1 MRGYGL
7 KMREEFLWV
16 EKYRPKT
23 IEDCILPT
31 ETKKIFI
38 DFVNNK
44 EIPNLL
50 LCGTSGVGKTTV
62 ARALCNELG
71 ADFILINGSE
81 ERNIE
86 TLRVKIKQFAS
97 TVSLTTDGGPK
108 IVILDEADYLNP
120 QSTQPAL
127 RGFIEEFS
135 KNCRFIFTCNYKNRI
150 IEPLHSRCS
159 VIDFTIKA
167 DQKPQI
173 ASGIYQRILDIL
185 TKENVEYN
193 EKVVVEIVNK
203 FFPDFRRMLNEI
215 QKYSAS
221 GKIDSGILANL
232 NDKDLND
239 LLGFLKEKEFSKMRK
254 WVALNIHNDPQN
266 LYRKLYDSFFTKF
279 ENNSIPQ
286 AIILLSDY
294 TYKSAFVADQEVN
307 MVACLTELM
316 MECKIK

>member
-1 MRGYGL
+1 M
-7 KMREEFLWV
+7 KEDFLWV
-16 EKYRPKT
+16 EKYRPKN
-23 IEDCILPT
+23 INDCVLPN
-31 ETKKIFI
+31 ETKKIFL

-50 LCGTSGVGKTTV
+50 LCGTAGVGKTTV
-62 ARALCNELG
+62 AKALCNELD
-71 ADFILINGSE
+71 ADFVLINGSE

-97 TVSLTTDGGPK
+97 TVSLGGGPK

-150 IEPLHSRCS
+150 IPPLHSRCS
-159 VIDFTIKA
+159 VVDFTIESS
-167 DQKPQI
+167 QKPQI
-173 ASGIYQRILDIL
+173 ASQIFQRTLQIL
-185 TKENVEYN
+185 TEENIDYN
-193 EKVVVEIVNK
+193 EKVVVELINK
-203 FFPDFRRMLNEI
+203 FFPDFRRVLNEL
-215 QKYSAS
+215 QKYSSS
-221 GKIDSGILANL
+221 GTIDSGVLSNL
-232 NDKDLND
+232 DDESLNEVI
-239 LLGFLKEKEFSKMRK
+239 GFIKNKEFSKMRK
-254 WVALNIHNDPQN
+254 WVALNIHNDPQAI
-266 LYRKLYDSFFTKF
+266 YRKIYDSLFTKM

-286 AIILLSDY
+286 AIIILSDY

-307 MVACLTELM
+307 MVACMTELM

>member
-1 MRGYGL
+1 M
-7 KMREEFLWV
+7 KEDFLWV
-16 EKYRPKT
+16 EKYRPKN
-23 IEDCILPT
+23 INDCVLPN
-31 ETKKIFI
+31 ETKKIFL

-50 LCGTSGVGKTTV
+50 LCGTAGVGKTTV
-62 ARALCNELG
+62 AKALCNELD
-71 ADFILINGSE
+71 ADFVLINGSE

-97 TVSLTTDGGPK
+97 TVSLSGGPK

-150 IEPLHSRCS
+150 IPPLHSRCS
-159 VIDFTIKA
+159 VVDFTIESS
-167 DQKPQI
+167 QKPQI
-173 ASGIYQRILDIL
+173 ANQIFQRTLQIL
-185 TKENVEYN
+185 TEENIDYN
-193 EKVVVEIVNK
+193 EKVVVELINK
-203 FFPDFRRMLNEI
+203 FFPDFRRVLNEL
-215 QKYSAS
+215 QKYSSS
-221 GKIDSGILANL
+221 GTIDSGVLSNL
-232 NDKDLND
+232 DDESLNEVI
-239 LLGFLKEKEFSKMRK
+239 GFIKNKEFSKMRK
-254 WVALNIHNDPQN
+254 WVALNIHNDPQAI
-266 LYRKLYDSFFTKF
+266 YRKIYDSLFTKM

-286 AIILLSDY
+286 AIIILSDY

-307 MVACLTELM
+307 MVACMTELM

>member
-1 MRGYGL
+1 
-7 KMREEFLWV
+7 MREEFLWV
-16 EKYRPKT
+16 EKYRPRK
-23 IEDCILPT
+23 IDDCILPQ
-31 ETKKIFI
+31 ETKKIFL

-62 ARALCNELG
+62 AKALCNELG
-71 ADFILINGSE
+71 ADFVLINGSE
-81 ERNIE
+81 ERNID

-97 TVSLTTDGGPK
+97 TVSLTVDGGPK

-150 IEPLHSRCS
+150 IQPLHSRCS
-159 VIDFTIKA
+159 VIDFTIQA
-167 DQKPQI
+167 TQKPQI
-173 ASGIYQRILDIL
+173 ATGIFQRILQIL
-185 TKENVEYN
+185 TDEKVEYN
-193 EKVVVEIVNK
+193 EKVVVEVVNK

-232 NDKDLND
+232 DDESLKELLN
-239 LLGFLKEKEFSKMRK
+239 FIKEKEFSKMRK
-254 WVALNIHNDPQN
+254 WVALNIHNDPQTI
-266 LYRKLYDSFFTKF
+266 YRKIYDSFFTKF
-279 ENNSIPQ
+279 ENNSVPQ
-286 AIILLSDY
+286 AIIILSDY
-294 TYKSAFVADQEVN
+294 TYKSAFVADQEIN

>member
-1 MRGYGL
+1 
-7 KMREEFLWV
+7 MREEFLWV
-16 EKYRPKT
+16 EKYRPWK
-23 IEDCILPT
+23 IGDCILPQ
-31 ETKKIFI
+31 ETKKIFL
-38 DFVNNK
+38 DFVDNK

-62 ARALCNELG
+62 AKALCNELG
-71 ADFILINGSE
+71 ADFVLINGSE
-81 ERNIE
+81 ERNID

-97 TVSLTTDGGPK
+97 TVSLTVDGGPK

-150 IEPLHSRCS
+150 IQPLHSRCS
-159 VIDFTIKA
+159 VIDFTIEA
-167 DQKPQI
+167 AQKPQI
-173 ASGIYQRILDIL
+173 ASQIYQRILQIL
-185 TKENVEYN
+185 NDETVDYN
-193 EKVVVEIVNK
+193 EKVVVEVINK

-232 NDKDLND
+232 DDESLNE
-239 LLGFLKEKEFSKMRK
+239 LLGFIKEKEFSKMRK
-254 WVALNIHNDPQN
+254 WVAMNIHNDPQSI
-266 LYRKLYDSFFTKF
+266 YRKIYDSSFTKF
-279 ENNSIPQ
+279 ENNSVPQ
-286 AIILLSDY
+286 AIIILSDY

-316 MECKIK
+316 MECKFT

>member
-1 MRGYGL
+1 
-7 KMREEFLWV
+7 MREEFLWV
-16 EKYRPKT
+16 EKYRPRH
-23 IEDCILPT
+23 IDECILPQ
-31 ETKKIFI
+31 ETKKIFL

-62 ARALCNELG
+62 AKALCNEFG
-71 ADFILINGSE
+71 ADFVLINGSE
-81 ERNIE
+81 ERNID

-97 TVSLTTDGGPK
+97 TVSLTVDGGPK

-150 IEPLHSRCS
+150 IQPLHSRCS
-159 VIDFTIKA
+159 VIDFTIQA
-167 DQKPQI
+167 SQKPQI
-173 ASGIYQRILDIL
+173 GSEIFQRILQIL
-185 TKENVEYN
+185 TDEKVIYN
-193 EKVVVEIVNK
+193 EKVVVEVVNK

-221 GKIDSGILANL
+221 GSIDSGILANL
-232 NDKDLND
+232 DDESLNE
-239 LLGFLKEKEFSKMRK
+239 LLGFVKEKEFSKMRK

-266 LYRKLYDSFFTKF
+266 LYRKIYDSFFIKF

-286 AIILLSDY
+286 AIIILSDY

>member
-1 MRGYGL
+1 
-7 KMREEFLWV
+7 MREEFLWV
-16 EKYRPKT
+16 EKYRPRNNT
-23 IEDCILPT
+23 NCVLPT

-38 DFVNNK
+38 DFVNNN

-62 ARALCNELG
+62 AKALCNEFE
-71 ADFILINGSE
+71 ADWILINGSE
-81 ERNIE
+81 ERNID

-97 TVSLTTDGGPK
+97 TVSLTVDGGPK

-150 IEPLHSRCS
+150 IQPLHSRCS
-159 VIDFTIKA
+159 VIDFTIQA
-167 DQKPQI
+167 SQKPQI
-173 ASGIYQRILDIL
+173 ATGIFQRILQIL
-185 TKENVEYN
+185 TDEKVEYN
-193 EKVVVEIVNK
+193 EKVVVEVINK

-221 GKIDSGILANL
+221 GRIDSGILANL
-232 NDKDLND
+232 DDESLNE
-239 LLGFLKEKEFSKMRK
+239 LLGFIKEKEFSKMRK
-254 WVALNIHNDPQN
+254 WVALNIHNDPQTI
-266 LYRKLYDSFFTKF
+266 YRKIYDSFFTKF
-279 ENNSIPQ
+279 ENNSVPQ
-286 AIILLSDY
+286 AIIILSDY

>member
-1 MRGYGL
+1 M
-7 KMREEFLWV
+7 KEEFLWV

-44 EIPNLL
+44 EISNLL

-279 ENNSIPQ
+279 ENNSVPQ

>member
-1 MRGYGL
+1 MR
-7 KMREEFLWV
+7 KEFLWV
-16 EKYRPKT
+16 EKYRPVN
-23 IEDCILPT
+23 ISSCVLPT

-38 DFVNNK
+38 DFVNNN

-50 LCGTSGVGKTTV
+50 LCGTAGVGKTTV

-71 ADFILINGSE
+71 ADWILINGSE
-81 ERNIE
+81 ERNID

-97 TVSLTTDGGPK
+97 TVSLTVDGGPK

-150 IEPLHSRCS
+150 IQPLHSRCS
-159 VIDFTIKA
+159 VIDFTIEA
-167 DQKPQI
+167 IQKPQI
-173 ASGIYQRILDIL
+173 ANQIFQRILQIL
-185 TKENVEYN
+185 NDENIDYN
-193 EKVVVEIVNK
+193 EKVVVEVINK

-232 NDKDLND
+232 DDESLNE
-239 LLGFLKEKEFSKMRK
+239 LLGYIKGKEFSNMRK
-254 WVALNIHNDPQN
+254 WVGLNIHNDPQSI
-266 LYRKLYDSFFTKF
+266 YRKIYDSLFTKM
-279 ENNSIPQ
+279 ENSSIPQ
-286 AIILLSDY
+286 AIIILSDY

>member
-1 MRGYGL
+1 
-7 KMREEFLWV
+7 MREEFLWV
-16 EKYRPKT
+16 EKYRPRN
-23 IEDCILPT
+23 IYNCILPT
-31 ETKKIFI
+31 ETKKIFL

-50 LCGTSGVGKTTV
+50 LCGTAGVGKTTV

-71 ADFILINGSE
+71 ADWILINGSE
-81 ERNIE
+81 ERNID

-97 TVSLTTDGGPK
+97 TVSLTVDGGPK

-150 IEPLHSRCS
+150 IQPLHSRCS
-159 VIDFTIKA
+159 VIDFTIEA
-167 DQKPQI
+167 TQKPQI
-173 ASGIYQRILDIL
+173 ANQIFQRILQIL
-185 TKENVEYN
+185 TDENVDYN
-193 EKVVVEIVNK
+193 EKVVVEVINK

-232 NDKDLND
+232 DDESLNE
-239 LLGFLKEKEFSKMRK
+239 LLGFVKGKEFSKMRK
-254 WVALNIHNDPQN
+254 WVGLNIHNDPQAI
-266 LYRKLYDSFFTKF
+266 YRKIYDSFFTKM
-279 ENNSIPQ
+279 ENNSVPQ
-286 AIILLSDY
+286 AIIILSDY
-294 TYKSAFVADQEVN
+294 TYKSAFVADQELN

>member
-1 MRGYGL
+1 M
-7 KMREEFLWV
+7 KEDFLWV
-16 EKYRPKT
+16 EKYRPKN
-23 IEDCILPT
+23 INDCVLPN
-31 ETKKIFI
+31 ETKKIFL

-50 LCGTSGVGKTTV
+50 LCGTAGVGKTTV
-62 ARALCNELG
+62 AKALCNELD
-71 ADFILINGSE
+71 ADFVLINGSE

-97 TVSLTTDGGPK
+97 TVSLSGRPK

-150 IEPLHSRCS
+150 IPPLHSRCS
-159 VIDFTIKA
+159 VVDFTIESS
-167 DQKPQI
+167 QKPQI
-173 ASGIYQRILDIL
+173 ASQIFQRTLQIL
-185 TKENVEYN
+185 TEENIDYN
-193 EKVVVEIVNK
+193 EKVVVELINK
-203 FFPDFRRMLNEI
+203 FFPDFRRVLNEL
-215 QKYSAS
+215 QEYSSS
-221 GKIDSGILANL
+221 GTIDSGVLSNL
-232 NDKDLND
+232 DDESLNEVI
-239 LLGFLKEKEFSKMRK
+239 GFIKNKEFSKMRK
-254 WVALNIHNDPQN
+254 WVALNIHNDPQAI
-266 LYRKLYDSFFTKF
+266 YRKIYDSLFTKM

-286 AIILLSDY
+286 AIIILSDY

-307 MVACLTELM
+307 MVACMTELM

>member
-1 MRGYGL
+1 
-7 KMREEFLWV
+7 MREEFLWV
-16 EKYRPKT
+16 EKYRPRY
-23 IEDCILPT
+23 IDDCILPQ
-31 ETKKIFI
+31 ETKKIFL

-62 ARALCNELG
+62 AKALCNELG
-71 ADFILINGSE
+71 ADFVLINGSE
-81 ERNIE
+81 ERNID

-97 TVSLTTDGGPK
+97 TVSLTVDGGPK

-150 IEPLHSRCS
+150 IQPLHSRCS
-159 VIDFTIKA
+159 VIDFTIQA
-167 DQKPQI
+167 SQKPQI
-173 ASGIYQRILDIL
+173 ATGIFQRILQIL
-185 TKENVEYN
+185 TDEKVDYN
-193 EKVVVEIVNK
+193 EKVVVEVVNK

-232 NDKDLND
+232 DDESLNE
-239 LLGFLKEKEFSKMRK
+239 LLSFIKEKEFSKMRK
-254 WVALNIHNDPQN
+254 WVALNIHNDPQTI
-266 LYRKLYDSFFTKF
+266 YRKIYDSFFTKF
-279 ENNSIPQ
+279 ENTSVPQ
-286 AIILLSDY
+286 AIIILSDY

>member
-1 MRGYGL
+1 
-7 KMREEFLWV
+7 MREEFLWV
-16 EKYRPKT
+16 EKYRPRY
-23 IEDCILPT
+23 IDDCILPQ
-31 ETKKIFI
+31 ETKKIFL

-62 ARALCNELG
+62 AKALCNELG
-71 ADFILINGSE
+71 ADFVLINGSE
-81 ERNIE
+81 ERNID

-97 TVSLTTDGGPK
+97 TVSLTVDGGPK

-150 IEPLHSRCS
+150 IQPLHSRCS
-159 VIDFTIKA
+159 VIDFTIEA
-167 DQKPQI
+167 GQKPQM
-173 ASGIYQRILDIL
+173 ASGIFQRILQIL
-185 TKENVEYN
+185 TDEKVEYN
-193 EKVVVEIVNK
+193 EKVVVEVVNK

-221 GKIDSGILANL
+221 GRIDSGILANL
-232 NDKDLND
+232 DDESLNE
-239 LLGFLKEKEFSKMRK
+239 LLNFIKEKEFSKMRK
-254 WVALNIHNDPQN
+254 WVALNIHNDPQTI
-266 LYRKLYDSFFTKF
+266 YRKIYDSFFTKF
-279 ENNSIPQ
+279 ENTSVPQ
-286 AIILLSDY
+286 AIITLSDY

>member
-1 MRGYGL
+1 M
-7 KMREEFLWV
+7 KEEFLWV
-16 EKYRPKT
+16 EKYRPRN
-23 IEDCILPT
+23 ISNCVLPL
-31 ETKKIFI
+31 ETKKIFV
-38 DFVNNK
+38 DFVNNN

-71 ADFILINGSE
+71 ADFVLINGSE
-81 ERNIE
+81 ERNID

-97 TVSLTTDGGPK
+97 TVSLQGGPK

-150 IEPLHSRCS
+150 IQPLHSRCS
-159 VIDFTIKA
+159 VIDFTIEA
-167 DQKPQI
+167 NQKPQI
-173 ASGIYQRILDIL
+173 ANQIFQRILQIL
-185 TKENVEYN
+185 TDESIDYN
-193 EKVVVEIVNK
+193 EKVVVEVINR

-221 GKIDSGILANL
+221 GKIDSGILASLDDENL
-232 NDKDLND
+232 DEVLN
-239 LLGFLKEKEFSKMRK
+239 FIKNKEFSNMRK
-254 WVALNIHNDPQN
+254 WVALNIHNDPQSI
-266 LYRKLYDSFFTKF
+266 YRKIYDSLFTKM
-279 ENNSIPQ
+279 ENSSIPQ
-286 AIILLSDY
+286 AIIILSDY

-307 MVACLTELM
+307 MVACMTELM

>member
-1 MRGYGL
+1 
-7 KMREEFLWV
+7 MREEFLWV
-16 EKYRPKT
+16 EKYRPRY
-23 IEDCILPT
+23 IDDCILPQ
-31 ETKKIFI
+31 ETKKIFL

-62 ARALCNELG
+62 AKALCNELG
-71 ADFILINGSE
+71 ADFVLINGSE
-81 ERNIE
+81 ERNID
-86 TLRVKIKQFAS
+86 TLRVKIRQFAS
-97 TVSLTTDGGPK
+97 TVSLTVDGGPK

-150 IEPLHSRCS
+150 IQPLHSRCS
-159 VIDFTIKA
+159 VIDFTIQA
-167 DQKPQI
+167 AQKPQI
-173 ASGIYQRILDIL
+173 GSEIFQRILQIL
-185 TKENVEYN
+185 TDEKVEYN
-193 EKVVVEIVNK
+193 EKVVVEVINK

-221 GKIDSGILANL
+221 GRIDSGILANL
-232 NDKDLND
+232 DDESLKELLN
-239 LLGFLKEKEFSKMRK
+239 FIKEKEFSKMRK
-254 WVALNIHNDPQN
+254 WVALSIHNDPQTI
-266 LYRKLYDSFFTKF
+266 YRKIYDNFFTKF
-279 ENNSIPQ
+279 ENNSVPQ
-286 AIILLSDY
+286 AIIILSDY

-316 MECKIK
+316 MECKIT

>member
-1 MRGYGL
+1 
-7 KMREEFLWV
+7 MREEFLWV
-16 EKYRPKT
+16 EKYRPRN
-23 IEDCILPT
+23 ISDCVLPS
-31 ETKKIFI
+31 ETKKIFL

-50 LCGTSGVGKTTV
+50 LCGTAGVGKTTV

-71 ADFILINGSE
+71 ADWILINGSE
-81 ERNIE
+81 ERNID

-97 TVSLTTDGGPK
+97 TVSLTVDGGPK

-150 IEPLHSRCS
+150 IQPLHSRCS
-159 VIDFTIKA
+159 VIDFTIEA
-167 DQKPQI
+167 NQKPMI
-173 ASGIYQRILDIL
+173 ASQIFQRILQIL
-185 TKENVEYN
+185 TDENVDYN
-193 EKVVVEIVNK
+193 DKVVVEVINK

-221 GKIDSGILANL
+221 GKIDSGILASLDDESL
-232 NDKDLND
+232 NELLN
-239 LLGFLKEKEFSKMRK
+239 FIKEKEFSKMRK
-254 WVALNIHNDPQN
+254 WVAMNIHNDPQN
-266 LYRKLYDSFFTKF
+266 LYRKIYDSFFTKF
-279 ENNSIPQ
+279 ENTSVPQ
-286 AIILLSDY
+286 AIIILSDY

>member
-1 MRGYGL
+1 M
-7 KMREEFLWV
+7 KEEFLWV
-16 EKYRPKT
+16 EKYRPRNIST
-23 IEDCILPT
+23 CVLPT

-38 DFVNNK
+38 DFVNNN

-62 ARALCNELG
+62 AKALCNELE
-71 ADFILINGSE
+71 ADWILINGSE
-81 ERNIE
+81 ERNID

-97 TVSLTTDGGPK
+97 TVSLTVDGGPK

-150 IEPLHSRCS
+150 IQPLHSRCS
-159 VIDFTIKA
+159 VIDFTIEA
-167 DQKPQI
+167 NQKPQI
-173 ASGIYQRILDIL
+173 AAQIFQRILQIL
-185 TKENVEYN
+185 TDEKVEYN
-193 EKVVVEIVNK
+193 EKVVVEVINK

-232 NDKDLND
+232 DDESLNE
-239 LLGFLKEKEFSKMRK
+239 LLSFIKEKEFSKMRK
-254 WVALNIHNDPQN
+254 WVALNIHNDPQTI
-266 LYRKLYDSFFTKF
+266 YRKIYDSFFTKF
-279 ENNSIPQ
+279 ENTSVPQ
-286 AIILLSDY
+286 AIIILSDY

>member
-1 MRGYGL
+1 
-7 KMREEFLWV
+7 MREEFLWV
-16 EKYRPKT
+16 EKYRPRY
-23 IEDCILPT
+23 IDDCILPQ
-31 ETKKIFI
+31 ETKKIFL
-38 DFVNNK
+38 DFVDNK

-62 ARALCNELG
+62 AKALCNELG
-71 ADFILINGSE
+71 ADFVLINGSE
-81 ERNIE
+81 ERNID
-86 TLRVKIKQFAS
+86 TLRVKIRQFAS
-97 TVSLTTDGGPK
+97 TVSLTVDGGPK

-150 IEPLHSRCS
+150 IQPLHSRCS
-159 VIDFTIKA
+159 VIDFTIQA
-167 DQKPQI
+167 TQKPQI
-173 ASGIYQRILDIL
+173 ATGIFQRILQIL
-185 TKENVEYN
+185 TDEKVEYN
-193 EKVVVEIVNK
+193 EKVVVEVVNK

-232 NDKDLND
+232 DDESLKELLN
-239 LLGFLKEKEFSKMRK
+239 FIKEKEFSKMRK
-254 WVALNIHNDPQN
+254 WVALNIHNDPQTI
-266 LYRKLYDSFFTKF
+266 YRKIYDSFFTKF
-279 ENNSIPQ
+279 ENNSVPQ
-286 AIILLSDY
+286 AIIILSDY

-316 MECKIK
+316 MECKIT

>member
-1 MRGYGL
+1 
-7 KMREEFLWV
+7 MREEFLWV
-16 EKYRPKT
+16 EKYRPRY
-23 IEDCILPT
+23 IDDCILPQ
-31 ETKKIFI
+31 ETKKIFL

-62 ARALCNELG
+62 AKALCNELG
-71 ADFILINGSE
+71 ADFVLINGSE
-81 ERNIE
+81 ERNID
-86 TLRVKIKQFAS
+86 TLRVKIRQFAS
-97 TVSLTTDGGPK
+97 TVSLTVDGGPK

-150 IEPLHSRCS
+150 IQPLHSRCS
-159 VIDFTIKA
+159 VIDFTIQA
-167 DQKPQI
+167 GQKPQI
-173 ASGIYQRILDIL
+173 ATGIFQRILQIL
-185 TKENVEYN
+185 TDEKVIYN
-193 EKVVVEIVNK
+193 EKVVVEVVNK

-221 GKIDSGILANL
+221 GKIDSGILASLDDESLKELL
-232 NDKDLND
+232 N
-239 LLGFLKEKEFSKMRK
+239 FIKEKEFSKMRK
-254 WVALNIHNDPQN
+254 WVALNIHNDPQTI
-266 LYRKLYDSFFTKF
+266 YRKIYDSFFTKF
-279 ENNSIPQ
+279 ENNSVPQ
-286 AIILLSDY
+286 AIIILSDY

-316 MECKIK
+316 MECKII

>member
-1 MRGYGL
+1 
-7 KMREEFLWV
+7 MREEFLWV
-16 EKYRPKT
+16 EKYRPRY
-23 IEDCILPT
+23 IDDCILPQ
-31 ETKKIFI
+31 ETKKIFL

-62 ARALCNELG
+62 AKALCNELG
-71 ADFILINGSE
+71 ADFVLINGSE
-81 ERNIE
+81 ERNID

-97 TVSLTTDGGPK
+97 TVSLTVDGGPK

-127 RGFIEEFS
+127 RGFIEEYS

-150 IEPLHSRCS
+150 IQPLHSRCS
-159 VIDFTIKA
+159 VIDFTIQA
-167 DQKPQI
+167 TQKPQI
-173 ASGIYQRILDIL
+173 ATGIFQRILQIL
-185 TKENVEYN
+185 TDEKVEYN
-193 EKVVVEIVNK
+193 EKVVVEVVNK

-221 GKIDSGILANL
+221 GKIDSGILASLDDESLKELL
-232 NDKDLND
+232 N
-239 LLGFLKEKEFSKMRK
+239 FIKEKEFSKMRK
-254 WVALNIHNDPQN
+254 WVALNIHNDTQTI
-266 LYRKLYDSFFTKF
+266 YRKIYDSFFTKF
-279 ENNSIPQ
+279 ENNSVPQ
-286 AIILLSDY
+286 AIIILSDY

>member
-1 MRGYGL
+1 M
-7 KMREEFLWV
+7 KEEFLWV
-16 EKYRPKT
+16 EKYRPRN
-23 IEDCILPT
+23 ISDCILPT
-31 ETKKIFI
+31 ETKKIFL
-38 DFVNNK
+38 DFVDNN

-50 LCGTSGVGKTTV
+50 LCGTAGVGKTTV

-71 ADFILINGSE
+71 ADFVLINGSE
-81 ERNIE
+81 ERNID

-97 TVSLTTDGGPK
+97 TVSLSGGPK

-150 IEPLHSRCS
+150 ISPLHSRCS
-159 VIDFTIKA
+159 VVDFTIEST
-167 DQKPQI
+167 QKPQI
-173 ASGIYQRILDIL
+173 ASQIFQRILQIL
-185 TKENVEYN
+185 HEENVEHN
-193 EKVVVEIVNK
+193 DKVVVELISK
-203 FFPDFRRMLNEI
+203 FFPDFRRVLNEL

-232 NDKDLND
+232 DDESLNEVI
-239 LLGFLKEKEFSKMRK
+239 GFIRDKEFSKMRK
-254 WVALNIHNDPQN
+254 WVALNIHNDPQAI
-266 LYRKLYDSFFTKF
+266 YRKIYDSLFTKM
-279 ENNSIPQ
+279 ENSSIPQ
-286 AIILLSDY
+286 AIIILSDY

-307 MVACLTELM
+307 MVACMTELM

>member
-1 MRGYGL
+1 
-7 KMREEFLWV
+7 MREEFLWV
-16 EKYRPKT
+16 EKYRPRY
-23 IEDCILPT
+23 IDDCILPQ
-31 ETKKIFI
+31 ETKKIFL

-62 ARALCNELG
+62 AKALCNELG
-71 ADFILINGSE
+71 ADFVLINGSE
-81 ERNIE
+81 ERNID
-86 TLRVKIKQFAS
+86 TLRVKIRQFAS
-97 TVSLTTDGGPK
+97 TVSLTVDGGPK

-150 IEPLHSRCS
+150 IQPLHSRCS
-159 VIDFTIKA
+159 VIDFTIEA
-167 DQKPQI
+167 NQKPQI
-173 ASGIYQRILDIL
+173 AAQIFQRILQIL
-185 TKENVEYN
+185 TDEKVEYN
-193 EKVVVEIVNK
+193 EKVVVEVVNK

-232 NDKDLND
+232 DDESLKELLN
-239 LLGFLKEKEFSKMRK
+239 FIKEKEFSKMRK
-254 WVALNIHNDPQN
+254 WVALNIHNDPQTI
-266 LYRKLYDSFFTKF
+266 YRKIYDSFFTKF
-279 ENNSIPQ
+279 ENNSVPQ
-286 AIILLSDY
+286 AIIILSDY

-316 MECKIK
+316 MECKIT